1 MPVICPKCSH
11 VRPSDATNP
20 DWQCPSCGVCYAKVS
35 AGGAEPVRPP
45 RRIPANAGQRPRL
58 GWLLLAIP
66 PLALGWGMNSY
77 IERRGVQAAGY
88 AALEARQHDTE
99 SGTAAVD
106 AALQASGVEA
116 SQLKQ
121 MGGRLEKSCARNKY
135 GLSESECIALLH
147 EREELCAASTAQRF
161 PGQIGDTARLQTV
174 ALAYVGCIFE
184 ED

>member
-11 VRPSDATNP
+11 VRPLDATNP

-35 AGGAEPVRPP
+35 AGSAEPARPP
-45 RRIPANAGQRPRL
+45 RRAHANTGQGPRP

-66 PLALGWGMNSY
+66 LLALGWGVNSY
-77 IERRGVQAAGY
+77 IEHRGVQAAGVE
-88 AALEARQHDTE
+88 ALEARQQDTE
-99 SGTAAVD
+99 SGAAAIDV
-106 AALQASGVEA
+106 ALQASGVEA

-121 MGGRLEKSCARNKY
+121 MGGQLEKSCARNKY
-135 GLSESECIALLH
+135 GLSESDCIERLH

-161 PGQIGDTARLQTV
+161 PGQIGDSARLQTV

-184 ED
+184 EE